1 MYLNLTI
8 FLRAL
13 YITLLKRP
21 FSLRRWFWVS
31 LFSLLFWLTWC
42 LIAIGR
48 MLDHVFFPGF
58 KKQEIKQPIFIVG
71 TPRSGTSY
79 TQSLMCLDHEQFAYL
94 TLLQTIFPVVVYHRL
109 FALCGWLDARSG
121 RILSRTISW
130 LERKFFGG
138 WDDRHYMSLNQSEE
152 DEALFLFCLMSE
164 SIFMLFPYIEEL
176 WEVAFPD
183 TLPERQ
189 RQKLMHYY
197 RSSIQRHLYATGGD
211 RIFLSKSTSFAG
223 RIDSML
229 AAFPDARIIHLVRHP
244 YQTIPS
250 HVSLFHQAWN
260 LHFPEIDK
268 ASPESKAYA
277 RVAVNWYRNML
288 EKQGQFQPSQ
298 YLRVPYTELAADP
311 QRTIEGIYRYFGL
324 PLREAFLTR
333 LQSATRQSRNYRS
346 KHVYSL
352 EEYGLSRQ
360 WIQRELGEVMAAYGF
375 EY

>member
-1 MYLNLTI
+1 MYINLTV

-13 YITLLKRP
+13 KITLLKRP
-21 FSLRRWFWVS
+21 FSIRRWFWIT
-31 LFSLLFWLTWC
+31 LFSLLFWVTWC
-42 LIAIGR
+42 LIAVGR
-48 MLDHVFFPGF
+48 LLDHVFFPGF
-58 KKQEIKQPIFIVG
+58 KKQQINAPVFIVG

-79 TQSLMCLDHEQFAYL
+79 TQSLMCLDCEQFAYL
-94 TLLQTIFPVVVYHRL
+94 TLLQTIFPAIVYHRL
-109 FALCGWLDARSG
+109 FALFGWLDAHCARIFSRS
-121 RILSRTISW
+121 ISW

-138 WDDRHYMSLNQSEE
+138 WDDRHYMSLNRPEE

-164 SIFMLFPYIEEL
+164 SIFMLFPYIDEL

-183 TLPERQ
+183 ILPERQ

-197 RSSIQRHLYATGGD
+197 KSSIQRHLYATGGN

-229 AAFPDARIIHLVRHP
+229 EVFPDARIIHLVRHP

-250 HVSLFHQAWN
+250 HISLFHQAWN

-268 ASPESKAYA
+268 ASPESEAYA
-277 RVAVNWYRNML
+277 LVAVQWYRNML
-288 EKQGQFQPSQ
+288 EKQASFPSGQ

-311 QRTIEGIYRYFGL
+311 QGTVEQIYKHFAL
-324 PLREAFLTR
+324 PMSEAFLER
-333 LQSATRQSRNYRS
+333 LHLVTQRSRNYQS
-346 KHVYSL
+346 KHAYSL
-352 EEYGLSRQ
+352 EEYGLSKH
-360 WIQRELGEVMAAYGF
+360 WIQQELAEVMDAYGF